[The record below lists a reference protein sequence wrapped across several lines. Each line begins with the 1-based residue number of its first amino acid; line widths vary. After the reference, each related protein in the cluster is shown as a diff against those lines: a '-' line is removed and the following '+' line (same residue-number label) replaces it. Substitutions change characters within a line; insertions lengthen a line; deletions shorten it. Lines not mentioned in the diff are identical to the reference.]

1 MSASEAH
8 SSAARRIR
16 WGGVLIAARESGRER
31 ECVPSLVGPRHD
43 MPCAPSSHP
52 LITPFA
58 DPPRARRPLAT
69 FLLLQSFTAEALRT
83 RVSDHGRYKLST
95 GRRAGFD
102 MVRAFPS
109 LLTHAQRTTRQ
120 EGAFRPHFSARV
132 MHSHVLKTG
141 YRMRLDSGCT
151 GRTTR
156 APRTPR
162 CRNRR
167 ILLFQNGHPPS
178 LTLTPLNTYGVCPW
192 LKIKMDQ

>member
-1 MSASEAH
+1 MR
-8 SSAARRIR
+8 SSIYAVRRATIQHLR
-16 WGGVLIAARESGRER
+16 PISRRT
-31 ECVPSLVGPRHD
+31 PPRNA
-43 MPCAPSSHP
+43 MRPFLAP
-52 LITPFA
+52 LITPSA
-58 DPPRARRPLAT
+58 GPPRARRPLST
-69 FLLLQSFTAEALRT
+69 FLLLQSFKASPVTAEALRT
-83 RVSDHGRYKLST
+83 RVLNSDHGRYKLGT
-95 GRRAGFD
+95 WRRAGFD

-141 YRMRLDSGCT
+141 YRIRLDSGCT

-192 LKIKMDQ
+192 LKMKMDQ